1 MEIVIDTEFNDL
13 QQETMPEK
21 TTTSETGLKQLMPLS
36 SSPSAFRRQSLITP
50 VLISKTKFLDIEKL
64 NILGLMG
71 EEDKNIVEEADG
83 RDNSPM
89 H

>member
-1 MEIVIDTEFNDL
+1 MEILIDTDDNNLEPA
-13 QQETMPEK
+13 TMPEK
-21 TTTSETGLKQLMPLS
+21 TTTSEAGLKQLMPLTS
-36 SSPSAFRRQSLITP
+36 TPSAFRRQSLITP